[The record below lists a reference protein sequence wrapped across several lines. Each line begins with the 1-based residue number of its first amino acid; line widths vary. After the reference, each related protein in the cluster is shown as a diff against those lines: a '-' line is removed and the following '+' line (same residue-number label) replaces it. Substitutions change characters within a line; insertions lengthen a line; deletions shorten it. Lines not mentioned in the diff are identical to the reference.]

1 VYTFVL
7 RLASSARMGE
17 RAEVLS
23 WGDFRRARPDL
34 ADAGRGLLYQFG
46 VGLAFLAT
54 VRKDGGPRVHP
65 VCPLI
70 VEDRLLAFLVPSP
83 KAYDLHRDRRYALHA
98 FPPATDE
105 DAFYV
110 TGEACVAGDRS
121 LRRSAAVVFFEER
134 GWSEPPPGFDDQELF
149 EFRVASCLLTRT
161 TGHGDHEPRHITWRA
176 ADGQSRRRAP
186 VM

>member
-1 VYTFVL
+1 VHL
-7 RLASSARMGE
+7 
-17 RAEVLS
+17 VLS

-65 VCPLI
+65 MCPLI
-70 VEDRLLAFLVPSP
+70 VDDRLLAFIVPSP
-83 KAYDLHRDRRYALHA
+83 KCEDLRRDGRYAMHA
-98 FPPATDE
+98 FPPDRDE

-110 TGEACVAGDRS
+110 TGTVKEALDPGLRS
-121 LRRSAAVVFFEER
+121 RAAAVFFEER
-134 GWSEPPPGFDDQELF
+134 GWAEPPPGFEEQRLF
-149 EFRVASCLLTRT
+149 EFRVTNCLLTRT
-161 TGHGDHEPRHITWRA
+161 TGHGDHAPRHITWRCDA
-176 ADGQSRRRAP
+176 AQLDRRPP